1 MTSSEASGRI
11 ERILGRIG
19 RLAVH
24 HTLWI
29 FIISVLFAL
38 GGAVADRYLPTNTDY
53 EELIPQD
60 TPELVYIRELRE
72 ITGSG
77 GVLRFMIEADD
88 ITSPEILTW
97 LDEYFKETEQ
107 ETILE
112 FRLEYVN
119 SGSSKYILEL
129 LRRLRKLVRKGKK
142 VKIIWCFE
150 TDDESIEDLGE
161 HYKHTVDLPI
171 EIREVDEID

>member
-1 MTSSEASGRI
+1 MNNLQI
-11 ERILGRIG
+11 EPK
-19 RLAVH
+19 
-24 HTLWI
+24 
-29 FIISVLFAL
+29 F
-38 GGAVADRYLPTNTDY
+38 NTPSIDFNA
-53 EELIPQD
+53 
-60 TPELVYIRELRE
+60 
-72 ITGSG
+72 GSG
-77 GVLRFMIEADD
+77 YLLMKGRSI
-88 ITSPEILTW
+88 PEDPESFFQPILTW

-107 ETILE
+107 ESVLE

-129 LRRLRKLVRKGKK
+129 LRRLYKLVQDGQK

-161 HYKHTVDLPI
+161 HYKHTIDLPI

>member
-1 MTSSEASGRI
+1 MNNLQI
-11 ERILGRIG
+11 EPK
-19 RLAVH
+19 
-24 HTLWI
+24 
-29 FIISVLFAL
+29 F
-38 GGAVADRYLPTNTDY
+38 NTPSIDFNA
-53 EELIPQD
+53 
-60 TPELVYIRELRE
+60 
-72 ITGSG
+72 GSG
-77 GVLRFMIEADD
+77 YLLMKGRSI
-88 ITSPEILTW
+88 PEDPESFFYPILTW

-107 ETILE
+107 ESVLE

-129 LRRLRKLVRKGKK
+129 LRRLHKLVHGGKK

-161 HYKHTVDLPI
+161 HYKHTIDLPI

>member
-1 MTSSEASGRI
+1 MKNLEIAPK
-11 ERILGRIG
+11 
-19 RLAVH
+19 
-24 HTLWI
+24 
-29 FIISVLFAL
+29 F
-38 GGAVADRYLPTNTDY
+38 NTPSIDFNA
-53 EELIPQD
+53 
-60 TPELVYIRELRE
+60 
-72 ITGSG
+72 GSG
-77 GVLRFMIEADD
+77 YLLMKGRSI
-88 ITSPEILTW
+88 PEDPESFYGPILTW

-107 ETILE
+107 ESILE

-129 LRRLRKLVRKGKK
+129 LRRLRKLVRHGKK

-161 HYKHTVDLPI
+161 HYRHTVDLPI